1 MRTAQVATLDMMNTY
16 TPELALLFRRFA
28 AISYDGLLLLAL
40 LLLASALLIPFNNS
54 ATTALYHPLRT
65 LYLLG
70 VCFGFFGWF
79 WTHGGQTLGMR
90 AWRLQL
96 QNCDG
101 GSVNWRSAAVRFA
114 VSLPLWLYTG
124 SVLIVSFAPPHPE
137 SSWLSF
143 LLNIPMPLR
152 YGIAC
157 IWLILDY
164 WPESWRD
171 RVSGLR
177 VILR

>member
-1 MRTAQVATLDMMNTY
+1 MAPVATPDMTDTY
-16 TPELALLFRRFA
+16 PPQLALLLRRLA

-40 LLLASALLIPFNNS
+40 LLLASALLIPLTHTV
-54 ATTALYHPLRT
+54 TTAAYHPLRT

-96 QNCDG
+96 QNRDG
-101 GSVNWRSAAVRFA
+101 SSVSWRNAALRFA
-114 VSLPLWLYTG
+114 ISLPLWIYTG
-124 SVLIVSFAPPHPE
+124 SVLIVSFAPPHPD
-137 SSWLSF
+137 SSWLS
-143 LLNIPMPLR
+143 LLLSIPMPLR

-157 IWLILDY
+157 IWLIVDY
-164 WPESWRD
+164 WPDSWRD

-177 VILR
+177 IILR